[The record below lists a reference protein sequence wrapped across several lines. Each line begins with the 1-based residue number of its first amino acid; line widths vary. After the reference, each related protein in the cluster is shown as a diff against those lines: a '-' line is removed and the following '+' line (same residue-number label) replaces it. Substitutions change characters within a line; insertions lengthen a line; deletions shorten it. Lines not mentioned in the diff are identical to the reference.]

1 MTPQEIQQLRQQYG
15 YNPSTLNLQGT
26 GEADNSEVSK
36 RMQTIFGSSEPT
48 KTESTNSILDFGKGL
63 VKSVGNTANNLNR
76 MAEPVMNAIDVPL
89 NKIAQKIAGTTDVQ
103 AQKALQSQRESVAS
117 DMAKREALAQTQN
130 TAQEVGKV
138 AGDIA
143 QFVMLPE
150 AKGGTIVRPAT
161 NFVTG
166 FSSSA
171 AQGGDVVDN
180 LVAGGLNALVP
191 EASNI
196 ATAIKGIK
204 DTKKAQSILDLV
216 SPRLTPSVA
225 AEAKVSNPQGILGT
239 IKEVAPQRVKDVAE
253 AVSGIVKPTKTFT
266 ENKNL
271 VQKALGTEA
280 ENLKTTLSAIKYDG
294 STLKDILKKSVKN
307 IELPELIKTGDKTV
321 KNQANA
327 IINKLQYFIDKA
339 VTDSGADLSQGLQ
352 ARKLFDNYVQK
363 EFPKAFDDVANARNI
378 LIKNARTALNQT
390 LDTLAQN
397 ETVSK
402 SLKLQNLMYE
412 ALDTIGE
419 KVAKGELRTAGEI
432 GTNKLTRFAKN
443 NPIKTKAAA
452 GVAGLGAT
460 ALLGKGL
467 IDY

>member
-1 MTPQEIQQLRQQYG
+1 MTPEQIQQLRQQYG
-15 YNPSTLNLQGT
+15 YNPSTLNLQGQGDT
-26 GEADNSEVSK
+26 TNTEVDK
-36 RMQTIFGSSEPT
+36 RMQTIFGTSEPT
-48 KTESTNSILDFGKGL
+48 KTESTNSLLDFGKGL

-76 MAEPVMNAIDVPL
+76 LAEPVMNAIDVPL
-89 NKIAQKIAGTTDVQ
+89 SKVAQTITGRTAEEQ
-103 AQKALQSQRESVAS
+103 AANTKAYQQSVER
-117 DMAKREALAQTQN
+117 DMQKREALAQTHN
-130 TAQEVGKV
+130 TPQELGKV

-143 QFVMLPE
+143 QFVIQPE
-150 AKGGTIVRPAT
+150 AKGGAIVRPAT

-166 FSSSA
+166 FGTSA
-171 AQGGDVVDN
+171 AQGGDTTEN
-180 LVAGGLNALVP
+180 LIAGGLNAVVP
-191 EASNI
+191 EASNM

-204 DTKKAQSILDLV
+204 DTKKAQAILDLV

-225 AEAKVSNPQGILGT
+225 AEAKVTNPQGILGT
-239 IKEVAPQRVKDVAE
+239 IKEVVPQRVKDVAE
-253 AVSGIVKPTKTFT
+253 AVSGIVKPSKTFT

-271 VQKALGTEA
+271 VQKALSTEA
-280 ENLKTTLSAIKYDG
+280 ENLKTTLSAVKYDG
-294 STLKDILKKSVKN
+294 ATLKDILKKSVKN

-327 IINKLQYFIDKA
+327 IINKLQSFIDKA

-363 EFPKAFDDVANARNI
+363 EFPKAFDDIANARNI

-402 SLKLQNLMYE
+402 SLKLQNLMYD
-412 ALDTIGE
+412 ALETIGE

-460 ALLGKGL
+460 ALVGKGL